1 MHRACRSGWTNVLT
15 AAAIASALTTM
26 PAVGAADARETEYL
40 KFIVGADDLSR
51 SGAARGVRIIEVL
64 GSGSVRGGLRRGD
77 VVVRLDGRRVRD
89 RDALAE
95 ALEDLGNGSFSVEVL
110 RLGRLWEVRLPG
122 DRRLVSGDVI
132 LGDRRWVIRDM
143 ARDVRRDVIR
153 DMAREVRRDVIRD
166 VVRNVRR
173 DVIRDLRRHRHRDVV
188 VLRDHRAELRD
199 SVDRLRR
206 RLRELEWRLEAE
218 GWR

>member
-1 MHRACRSGWTNVLT
+1 MHRGSGLTNVLM
-15 AAAIASALTTM
+15 AAAIASAFTTM
-26 PAVGAADARETEYL
+26 PAIGTAKARESAHFR
-40 KFIVGADDLSR
+40 FIVGADDLSR

-153 DMAREVRRDVIRD
+153 D

-173 DVIRDLRRHRHRDVV
+173 DVIRDLRRLRHRDVV